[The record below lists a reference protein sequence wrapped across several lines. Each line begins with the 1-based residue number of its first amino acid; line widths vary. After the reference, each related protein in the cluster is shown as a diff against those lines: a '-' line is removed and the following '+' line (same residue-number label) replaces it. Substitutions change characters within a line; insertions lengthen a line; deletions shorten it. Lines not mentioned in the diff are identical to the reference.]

1 VLLWDLAD
9 YTQGPASPRSAGSRL
24 NSPRPDA
31 KKKIVTEPYM
41 AYTANGQVN
50 NLAWSPVIQG
60 LQMNTGH
67 STSPGEWLAIATG
80 KSVKALKA

>member
-1 VLLWDLAD
+1 
-9 YTQGPASPRSAGSRL
+9 
-24 NSPRPDA
+24 
-31 KKKIVTEPYM
+31 M